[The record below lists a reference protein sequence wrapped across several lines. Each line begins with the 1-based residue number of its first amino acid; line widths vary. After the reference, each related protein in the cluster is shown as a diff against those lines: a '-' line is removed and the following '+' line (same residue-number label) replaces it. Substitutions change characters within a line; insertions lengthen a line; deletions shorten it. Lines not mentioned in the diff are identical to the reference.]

1 MADNAPKPWRRRL
14 DAPATGLP
22 VGCSMVEM
30 MVYSASLNVR
40 STKNRD
46 MIDITGDVAEVVG
59 SSGIADGL
67 VLVFTTHTTTGLYIN
82 EHEGGLVD
90 DVESVLSKLVPPRAG
105 YRHDRVD
112 DNAAG
117 HIQSILMSPSLVI
130 PVEGGRPVL
139 GTWQALFL
147 AERDGPR
154 SRTVKIKV
162 MGE

>member
-1 MADNAPKPWRRRL
+1 
-14 DAPATGLP
+14 
-22 VGCSMVEM
+22 
-30 MVYSASLNVR
+30 MVYSASLSVR
-40 STKNRD
+40 STKNRE
-46 MIDITGDVAEVVG
+46 MIDITGRVAEAVA

-67 VLVFTTHTTTGLYIN
+67 ALVFTTHTTTGLYIN
-82 EHEGGLVD
+82 EHESGLVG
-90 DVESVLSKLVPPRAG
+90 DVESVLCKLVPQKAG
-105 YRHDRVD
+105 YRHDHID
-112 DNAAG
+112 DNAAS

-162 MGE
+162 IGE

>member
-1 MADNAPKPWRRRL
+1 MI
-14 DAPATGLP
+14 
-22 VGCSMVEM
+22 
-30 MVYSASLNVR
+30 YSASLSVR
-40 STKNRD
+40 STKNRE
-46 MIDITGDVAEVVG
+46 MIDITGRVAEAVV

-90 DVESVLSKLVPPRAG
+90 DVESVLCKLVPRKAS
-105 YRHDRVD
+105 YMHDRVD

-154 SRTVKIKV
+154 PRTVKIKV
-162 MGE
+162 IGD